1 MVAKTFVFKTFVLY
15 ELIFLSQF
23 ALSSASFLSFFRSAT
38 DLSHPFKFDAIGD
51 QGEHDFKK
59 SE

>member
-15 ELIFLSQF
+15 ELILLSQF
-23 ALSSASFLSFFRSAT
+23 ALGRPSARFLSFFRSAS

-51 QGEHDFKK
+51 QGE
-59 SE
+59 